1 MWGEK
6 SSSSSSSIFFLGP
19 LRACPAGA
27 EVRWLQAGHTRKRLR
42 LGSAKEPLRALPAPP
57 SRNVCRC
64 FSGQRTLSPAARG
77 GRGRPSVIL
86 ADELIHLPHKCH
98 HPDAYRGWQ
107 GSFSAHI
114 FVFAIIFAFVS
125 QSEDEGKDYGKDREG
140 GGFAGTRLRINTVLH
155 PGPARGG
162 AAAGTTRTERTARR
176 LSAVLPSRGTAYTP
190 CIPGSP
196 PAAPAD
202 HASPACLRAHR
213 S

>member
-1 MWGEK
+1 MWVCEFVGMWGEK

-57 SRNVCRC
+57 SRSVYTA
-64 FSGQRTLSPAARG
+64 FS
-77 GRGRPSVIL
+77 L

>member
-1 MWGEK
+1 MWVCEFVGMWGEK

-114 FVFAIIFAFVS
+114 LVFTIIFTFVS
-125 QSEDEGKDYGKDREG
+125 SREDEGKDYGKDKGRESRI
-140 GGFAGTRLRINTVLH
+140 FPYSCPLPLRPPRLRERSPPYLTMIIN
-155 PGPARGG
+155 
-162 AAAGTTRTERTARR
+162 
-176 LSAVLPSRGTAYTP
+176 
-190 CIPGSP
+190 PGS
-196 PAAPAD
+196 APC
-202 HASPACLRAHR
+202 HTIWS
-213 S
+213 